1 MPFHNDLMSEKNQK
15 KRPYESV
22 DLILVAVTLYVA
34 IRTPWNNMTGF
45 HLIML
50 CLVLVCIV
58 MRITNKQLP
67 ARKAAYAKKMREK
80 EEAKKAKALAA
91 LAPPEEDATVEGT
104 QAEEA
109 DEVPVH
115 TMTIDI
121 QDVQDVQ
128 DAQSPSAEIE
138 APQTE
143 GTDTPEE
150 VIAPAQAEAPPVAEP
165 TDNAPATEPEPTEP
179 DLK

>member
-109 DEVPVH
+109 DEAPVH

-121 QDVQDVQ
+121 QDVQ
-128 DAQSPSAEIE
+128 SPSTEIE

-165 TDNAPATEPEPTEP
+165 TDNAPATELEPEPEPTEP